1 MARRGHEK
9 EREKHERRLTRRRAS
24 ADSLLPLD
32 KFATDTTSS
41 VASSSPEPTTPIP
54 TPRPIK
60 TCPDDD
66 SEDINCESPPQITST
81 VDSAASSGRSRS
93 PPSSPP
99 PPRNPLLQER
109 FNCEELRN
117 VVREIHISFG
127 CGMARTGPTGSRQER
142 EREREKRERER
153 EREAVGKEGRKEG
166 RKGKVSQK
174 EQDEVEIICMRNA
187 YSIPSGVAVVT

>member
-1 MARRGHEK
+1 MEPDNCSLRPCGTDFSIAAIMARRGHEK

-117 VVREIHISFG
+117 VVCHLETKDLWDKFNELGTEMIITKTGRG
-127 CGMARTGPTGSRQER
+127 CRGDIRLMVAGAAAAA
-142 EREREKRERER
+142 
-153 EREAVGKEGRKEG
+153 AVAQMLKTEPF
-166 RKGKVSQK
+166 SL
-174 EQDEVEIICMRNA
+174 
-187 YSIPSGVAVVT
+187 SI